1 MDTFFRAIRQLFHD
15 DEEHDALE
23 EEEVEDH
30 DISVQKGKRKSQ
42 KRATSKE
49 ARDWVEQYF
58 LENWFIDEWICGGII
73 LNEFFPFY
81 QYCSYFPKQS
91 TSEVAAINAA
101 AHLLWEEGNISHA
114 VPSQS
119 LLLPRVYIVD
129 VIIPQCSCMSFQQ
142 TGKLCIH
149 LVAAWM
155 EHFNGPCAAWTEI
168 ESANQRRNPMR
179 GKPQAHRE
187 VKHTSDAR
195 ITKDLRY
202 VVDQLE
208 LHSSS
213 APKEDTAT
221 TPRPLIAGMSGANK
235 AQTCMCLCLSR

>member
-1 MDTFFRAIRQLFHD
+1 MDTFFREIRQLFHD

-49 ARDWVEQYF
+49 ACNWVEQYF
-58 LENWFIDEWICGGII
+58 LENWFIDEWIRDIDRLGGII

-81 QYCSYFPKQS
+81 QYWSYFPKQS
-91 TSEVAAINAA
+91 TSEVAAINAP
-101 AHLLWEEGNISHA
+101 AHLLWEEGNISSCGPDKYRVIDTQA
-114 VPSQS
+114 EPSQS
-119 LLLPRVYIVD
+119 LLLPWVYIVD
-129 VIIPQCSCMSFQQ
+129 

-149 LVAAWM
+149 LVAARM

-168 ESANQRRNPMR
+168 GSANQRRNPMR

-195 ITKDLRY
+195 ITKDLR
-202 VVDQLE
+202 
-208 LHSSS
+208 
-213 APKEDTAT
+213 
-221 TPRPLIAGMSGANK
+221 
-235 AQTCMCLCLSR
+235 